1 MATFGGY
8 AAQVFMAVMVLGL
21 IYVTNTV
28 AQESEIAPTSQLE
41 TGSGFAL
48 SVSVV
53 TLCSYVLASVVAF
66 MMQ

>member
-8 AAQVFMAVMVLGL
+8 GAQFLMAVMVMGL
-21 IYVTNTV
+21 FYVTNTV

-41 TGSGFAL
+41 TGAGFAL
-48 SVSVV
+48 SVSSV
-53 TLCSYVLASVVAF
+53 TLCSSVLASLVAF